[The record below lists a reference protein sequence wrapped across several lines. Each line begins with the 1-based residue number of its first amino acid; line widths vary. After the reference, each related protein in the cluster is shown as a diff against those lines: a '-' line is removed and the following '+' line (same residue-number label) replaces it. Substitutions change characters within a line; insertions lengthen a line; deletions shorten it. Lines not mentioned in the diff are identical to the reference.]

1 MRTRQLAG
9 ALARV
14 VSSVLFAGLFHAGW
28 LALFLTMFRIGPW
41 PVRGVLWGIAPVI
54 TAAGFAVGLLAAA
67 RPTGASRPAPLR
79 TFVWPLAGC
88 TLGAVSVVWIGP
100 MFIGF
105 GMFLGGTGSVVL
117 REIVGYSRARR
128 G

>member
-1 MRTRQLAG
+1 MQTRQLAG
-9 ALARV
+9 ALWRV
-14 VSSVLFAGLFHAGW
+14 VSSVMFAGLFHAGW
-28 LALFLTMFRIGPW
+28 LALFLTLFRIGPW
-41 PVRGVLWGIAPVI
+41 PVEGVLWGIAPVI
-54 TAAGFAVGLLAAA
+54 TAAGFAVGLLVAA
-67 RPTGASRPAPLR
+67 RPTGTSRPAPLG

-88 TLGAVSVVWIGP
+88 TLGAVSVVWFGP

-117 REIVGYSRARR
+117 REIVGYGRARP